1 MEFTLAI
8 GFMLTILFPPIFRDL
23 STSFNSSAK
32 QMHSTLGHCFKA
44 QPQLKDA
51 SPLCSCTW
59 GQNEKKAFVIKAS
72 SSRDSSLLINRVPN
86 PHRNSHTVGCIHY

>member
-8 GFMLTILFPPIFRDL
+8 GFMQTILFSPIFRDL
-23 STSFNSSAK
+23 STSFNTSAK
-32 QMHSTLGHCFKA
+32 QMHSALGHCFKA
-44 QPQLKDA
+44 QPQLKA
-51 SPLCSCTW
+51 AAPLCSRTW

-86 PHRNSHTVGCIHY
+86 AHRNSHTVGCIHY